1 MTTGIYA
8 FFYLYIFSSIILYF
22 VSGALLIAMI
32 VQIRLREKYSV
43 FAVKF
48 LIDLVTA
55 SCLLAMA
62 FLDKSADNT
71 QCGIVQVISASVP
84 LVQCLLLMCEVIDWS
99 LAAFSPIYFHQ
110 SSLIC
115 RILPFLIGA
124 LFSVI
129 IMACLVI
136 IDLDTEGECVESSNT
151 AILTAY
157 DMTLILALACAI
169 ALGVLL
175 KKQLNSAFFRP
186 VVFHFVATTLLLITP
201 IIVIVIIRYVHLT
214 KSHVAC
220 DIANLLVFVHSVA
233 HSSYFVYNHEDVRQG
248 LKATF
253 CQFRV
258 LTAIRQN
265 SCVS

>member
-169 ALGVLL
+169 ALG
-175 KKQLNSAFFRP
+175 
-186 VVFHFVATTLLLITP
+186 FHFVATTLLLITP